1 MYKNGGRTKSPGYC
15 FQFECPLECFSFYE
29 KISGPSA
36 SFFPARAP
44 AYFFSAEMDACTAF
58 TAVRLAGMIQMRTVA
73 TQTLFASLEA
83 NESSHGAGVAPGRKG
98 RRAGST
104 KVRACIFFSHKPPL
118 CTLHAAP
125 LRQALRAPG
134 IIAAPSMP
142 AERVE
147 PDAEVR
153 AAASLFSP

>member
-1 MYKNGGRTKSPGYC
+1 
-15 FQFECPLECFSFYE
+15 
-29 KISGPSA
+29 
-36 SFFPARAP
+36 
-44 AYFFSAEMDACTAF
+44 MDACTAF
-58 TAVRLAGMIQMRTVA
+58 TAVRLAGVIQMRTVA

-83 NESSHGAGVAPGRKG
+83 SETSRGAGVAPGRKG

-104 KVRACIFFSHKPPL
+104 KVRACICFFTQTSL

-134 IIAAPSMP
+134 IIAESSMP
-142 AERVE
+142 AERVK

-153 AAASLFSP
+153 AAA